1 MNYRYRMI
9 KILLKEIDME
19 NIIEVKNLKRE
30 FIVTKGWVN
39 SKIEVVKAVDGISFE
54 VNATN

>member
-1 MNYRYRMI
+1 
-9 KILLKEIDME
+9 ME
-19 NIIEVKNLKRE
+19 NIIEIVDLKRE